1 MKMIFPADEMIT
13 IRKGLIGTW
22 KIRKKDLADYLTK
35 GAEASLGE
43 RRLECTIILSN
54 ITNVISIEVDG
65 DLIRLNP
72 IGIKMT
78 VSDET
83 IYLLENLDRLAEEN

>member
-1 MKMIFPADEMIT
+1 MKMIFGADEMI
-13 IRKGLIGTW
+13 IVREGLRGTW
-22 KIRKKDLADYLTK
+22 KIRKKDLADYLIK
-35 GAEASLGE
+35 GAEVSLGE

-83 IYLLENLDRLAEEN
+83 IYLLENLHKLAEEN